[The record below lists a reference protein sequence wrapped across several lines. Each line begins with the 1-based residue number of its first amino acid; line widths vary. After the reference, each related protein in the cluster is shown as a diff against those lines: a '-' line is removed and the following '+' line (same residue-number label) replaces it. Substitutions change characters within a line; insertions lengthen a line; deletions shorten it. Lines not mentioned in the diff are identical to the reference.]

1 MLYILAVRNNI
12 NVKFIYIIADMIN
25 MELKRSNTRFNR
37 NQLSILVVF
46 SSLILA
52 LLSGCA
58 TTESAHSHYTP
69 QVITVQENLTVHLY
83 NSFDDLRAAYMYAGG
98 DPGKMKRVKGFYSDR
113 KNSLHCLKWD
123 YYTCGHELFH
133 ALQYKGNDKLVAE
146 EGYEHF
152 KERNYTSE

>member
-1 MLYILAVRNNI
+1 MTVYCNI

-25 MELKRSNTRFNR
+25 MELNR
-37 NQLSILVVF
+37 KHIKCHRNRLSKLVIL

-58 TTESAHSHYTP
+58 STKPAHTNYAP
-69 QVITVQENLTVHLY
+69 QVITVKEKLTVHLY
-83 NSFDDLRAAYMYAGG
+83 SSLDDMRTAYMYAGG
-98 DPGKMKRVKGFYSDR
+98 DPRKMKRVKGFYSDR

-146 EGYEHF
+146 KGYEHF